1 MITSDEDL
9 DARLRAME
17 SGEWTP
23 DRRRRTRG
31 RVLPVAVA
39 SLVVGLVLG
48 VGAGFATAASVVV
61 RTDVHTGESAFNK
74 GQPLYCSGVELM
86 TPPEA
91 EQWLRDRGYTVEWQM
106 DHFPGGPRLSETP
119 PEEGMIA
126 NGGMVDARTIHMGVV
141 PVGYF
146 ERDGQM
152 NCP

>member
-1 MITSDEDL
+1 MIASDDEL
-9 DARLRAME
+9 MARLRAME
-17 SGEWTP
+17 GSEWVP
-23 DRRRRTRG
+23 DRRRRARG
-31 RVLPVAVA
+31 SVIPVAVV
-39 SLVVGLVLG
+39 SLAVGLVLG
-48 VGAGFATAASVVV
+48 VGAGFATAANVVV

-91 EQWLRDRGYTVEWQM
+91 DQWLRDRGYTVEWQM
-106 DHFPGGPRLSETP
+106 EGFPGGPRLSETP

-126 NGGMVDARTIHMGVV
+126 NGAMVDARTLHMGVV
-141 PVGYF
+141 PIGYF